1 MDFQRHQWMPR
12 GEVEHGIDSHGH
24 QWTSNAGGGI
34 RTLNPSR
41 GLVFETSAY
50 TVPPRRL
57 VSSMIPHQVQ
67 EVNMR
72 LR

>member
-1 MDFQRHQWMPR
+1 MPR
-12 GEVEHGIDSHGH
+12 GEVEHGIDSHR
-24 QWTSNAGGGI
+24 QLWTGYAGGGI

-57 VSSMIPHQVQ
+57 VSCLQLTSLIHKT
-67 EVNMR
+67 
-72 LR
+72 L